1 MAVIEVSEDWVRRVA
16 GDEVFGRA
24 KERAGK
30 VSGLRADG
38 LVVSGEV
45 DGVPVSVRILP
56 DGLAGECGC
65 SAAGLCAHAA
75 AAVLAWVWTGM
86 DADEA
91 DLFGILRMQDPDWL
105 AGQLAE
111 LAAADPALAGRLLG
125 EAGDGQALEDVAD
138 LRAELDEVLDE
149 MEDEASGLGDYD
161 EWYPDGEALDELLD
175 EAAEFVPDAI
185 RGLAD
190 HVITRTEA
198 LLNYE
203 NCYGEGITEALEKA
217 QDVHLAACE
226 AGRPDPRALAE
237 RLAAGALESGWG
249 VFRDGPA
256 TYARILGADGLVRY
270 RELLADAPA
279 GQHGR
284 EALWSSLH
292 RAEKAHVGDG
302 GIDTLQHA

>member
-16 GDEVFGRA
+16 GGEVFGLA
-24 KERAGK
+24 AERAGK

-38 LVVSGEV
+38 LVVSAAV

-56 DGLAGECGC
+56 DGFAGECGC
-65 SAAGLCAHAA
+65 PADGLCAHAV
-75 AAVLAWVWTGM
+75 AAVLAWVRTGT

-111 LAAADPALAGRLLG
+111 LAAADPVLAGRLLA

-149 MEDEASGLGDYD
+149 LEGEASGLEGYD

-175 EAAEFVPDAI
+175 EAAEFVPDAPDAI

-203 NCYGEGITEALEKA
+203 NCFGGGITEALEKA
-217 QDVHLAACE
+217 QDVHLVACE
-226 AGRPDPRALAE
+226 AGTPDPRALAE
-237 RLAAGALESGWG
+237 RLAAGALASGWG
-249 VFRDGPA
+249 VFCDGPA
-256 TYARILGADGLVRY
+256 KYARILGAAGLVRY
-270 RELLADAPA
+270 RELLTDAPA
-279 GQHGR
+279 RQHGQD
-284 EALWSSLH
+284 ALWTSLH
-292 RAEKAHVGDG
+292 RAEKAHAVDG
-302 GIDTLQHA
+302 EIDTL